1 VLAELDD
8 VVAAGNLL
16 PDGLVAIERIAALV
30 DIGRGCTVSPTRDRA
45 AIGLLLPGDHA
56 EQRRL
61 AGAVRADDADDA
73 AGRQLERQIVDQ
85 QPVAI
90 ALRQGLRPRSRRCR
104 ALAGG
109 MTICASPGRRSPA
122 ALTSSS

>member
-1 VLAELDD
+1 MVIVPESGFLLA
-8 VVAAGNLL
+8 
-16 PDGLVAIERIAALV
+16 
-30 DIGRGCTVSPTRDRA
+30 
-45 AIGLLLPGDHA
+45 GDHP

-61 AGAVRADDADDA
+61 AGAVGADDADNA

-90 ALRQGLRPRSRRCR
+90 ALRDAFASITWLPSRSPV
-104 ALAGG
+104 GI
-109 MTICASPGRRSPA
+109 TICASPGRRSPA

>member
-1 VLAELDD
+1 LFR
-8 VVAAGNLL
+8 
-16 PDGLVAIERIAALV
+16 IERIAALV
-30 DIGRGCTVSPTRDRA
+30 DIGEMHRLADGDRA
-45 AIGLLLPGDHA
+45 GIGLLLPGDHA

-90 ALRQGLRPRSRRCR
+90 ALGQMPSPRSRLV
-104 ALAGG
+104 AEPLAGG
-109 MTICASPGRRSPA
+109 MTICASPGPGRRRL
-122 ALTSSS
+122 LTSSS